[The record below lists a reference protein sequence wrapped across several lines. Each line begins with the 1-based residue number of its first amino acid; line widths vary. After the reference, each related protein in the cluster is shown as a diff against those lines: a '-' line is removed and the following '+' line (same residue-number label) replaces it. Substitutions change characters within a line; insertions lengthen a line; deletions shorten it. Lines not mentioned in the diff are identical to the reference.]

1 MSMIKLLERV
11 VNPDNV
17 DYDGEKAAVASDVHN
32 YTYGTYSA
40 YP

>member
-17 DYDGEKAAVASDVHN
+17 DYDGEKTAVASDVHN
-32 YTYGTYSA
+32 YTYGT
-40 YP
+40 